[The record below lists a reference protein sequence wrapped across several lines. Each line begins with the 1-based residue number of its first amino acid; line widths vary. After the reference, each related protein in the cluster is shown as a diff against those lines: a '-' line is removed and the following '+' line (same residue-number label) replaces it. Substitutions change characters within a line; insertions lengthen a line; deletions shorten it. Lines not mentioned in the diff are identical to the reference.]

1 MLTKVVFLRII
12 NMDMPPLTSPDRPL
26 NPLFW
31 RILLLLACVL
41 VFSFALHAKVAVYE
55 HGAQPQPST
64 SSKLLLT
71 GLKIELPSA
80 SSLFFLFWFAAFLI
94 CLISW
99 QREQRYDAV
108 CGTAGRELQRQ
119 RYLRRFLRPPPLR

>member
-1 MLTKVVFLRII
+1 
-12 NMDMPPLTSPDRPL
+12 MDMPPLTSPDRPL
-26 NPLFW
+26 NPVFW

-55 HGAQPQPST
+55 HGSQPQPST

-80 SSLFFLFWFAAFLI
+80 SSLFFLFWVAACLI

-99 QREQRYDAV
+99 QREQRYHAV
-108 CGTAGRELQRQ
+108 CGTAGRELCSQ
-119 RYLRRFLRPPPLR
+119 YLHLRRFLRPPPLR